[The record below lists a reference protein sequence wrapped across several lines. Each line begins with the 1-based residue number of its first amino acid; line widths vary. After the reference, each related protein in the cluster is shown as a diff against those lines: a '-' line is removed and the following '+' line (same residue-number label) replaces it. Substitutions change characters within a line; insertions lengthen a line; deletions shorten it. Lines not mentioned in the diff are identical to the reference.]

1 MAKMRVIR
9 CITATLTTAGEL
21 AACLWR
27 RKIWWMIPMAAAL
40 LAFAAVIAAGG
51 PPNAG
56 PFVYTLF

>member
-9 CITATLTTAGEL
+9 SIAATLTTAGAF
-21 AACLWR
+21 AAFLWR
-27 RKIWWMIPMAAAL
+27 RKVWWMIPMAAVL

-51 PPNAG
+51 PPNSG

>member
-9 CITATLTTAGEL
+9 CI
-21 AACLWR
+21 AAFLWR
-27 RKIWWMIPMAAAL
+27 RKIWWMIPMAAVL

-51 PPNAG
+51 SPNAG